1 MNNSTMTDPKP
12 QLGTAAIKANIEY
25 CHSQLDQLANQS
37 DLIKE
42 QLDHWLEQ
50 KALLESK

>member
-1 MNNSTMTDPKP
+1 MKTDPKP
-12 QLGTAAIKANIEY
+12 QLGTAAIECNIAY
-25 CHSQLDQLANQS
+25 CHSRLDQLDSQR

-50 KALLESK
+50 KTLLESK